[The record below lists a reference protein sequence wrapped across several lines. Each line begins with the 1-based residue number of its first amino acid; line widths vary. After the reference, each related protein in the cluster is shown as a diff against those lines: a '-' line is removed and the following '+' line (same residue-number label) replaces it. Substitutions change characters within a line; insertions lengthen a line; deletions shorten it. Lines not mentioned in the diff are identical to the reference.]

1 MNESKK
7 KQLFFIDTNIFL
19 RVLVKEDET
28 TFNNCLNFLRLISD
42 KKIKAYTSTVVLIE
56 VNFVLSSFYK
66 FPKEKVIEA
75 LQSIMSLS
83 GLKIIDDY
91 NLINALEFYTKYQV
105 KFIDCLFA
113 SSSLLQKDKASL
125 ISFDNDFKKLG
136 LKKIEPQE
144 ILGLF

>member
-1 MNESKK
+1 MSEPKK
-7 KQLFFIDTNIFL
+7 KRLFFIDTNIFL
-19 RVLVKEDET
+19 RVFVKEDET
-28 TFNNCLNFLRLISD
+28 TFNNCLNFLQLISS

-83 GLKIIDDY
+83 GLKIIDDF
-91 NLINALEFYTKYQV
+91 NLINALELYAKYQV

-113 SSSLLQKDKASL
+113 SSSLLQKGKA
-125 ISFDNDFKKLG
+125 G
-136 LKKIEPQE
+136 KI
-144 ILGLF
+144 